1 MFQHIAPYIGYLAS
15 LFLVIS
21 LLVNGDMKFRV
32 YNLLGGICFIVYGFI
47 FNVWP
52 VIITNSILF
61 CINIFYINKLYQHR
75 EDFELIE
82 IKGDEKLIEKFIAF
96 YKTDIISFYPNFDAA
111 QLAGNINYIVLRDLV
126 IANIFSAKVLDNGDA
141 LVLINYTIKKYRD
154 YKVSKF
160 LFEKEQKEL
169 STKGIKKI
177 LYDNALAVKYAKFF
191 KVMQF
196 ENDGKYFFKTIS

>member
-1 MFQHIAPYIGYLAS
+1 
-15 LFLVIS
+15 
-21 LLVNGDMKFRV
+21 MKFRV
-32 YNLLGGICFIVYGFI
+32 YNLLGGVCFIVYGFV

-61 CINIFYINKLYQHR
+61 CINVFYINKLHQHR

-96 YKTDIISFYPNFDAA
+96 YKNDIDSFYPNFDAA
-111 QLAGNINYIVLRDLV
+111 QLVGNINYIVLRDLV
-126 IANIFSAKVLDNGDA
+126 IANIFSVKVLDNGDA
-141 LVLINYTIKKYRD
+141 LVLINYTLKKYRD

-169 STKGIKKI
+169 STKGIKRI
-177 LYDNALAVKYAKFF
+177 LYDNTLVNKYAKFF

-196 ENDGKYFFKTIS
+196 ANDGKYFFKTIS

>member
-1 MFQHIAPYIGYLAS
+1 MLQQIAPYIGYLAS

-21 LLVNGDMKFRV
+21 LIVHGDIKFRL
-32 YNLLGGICFIVYGFI
+32 YNLLGCACFIFYGFI
-47 FNVWP
+47 FHAFP
-52 VIITNSILF
+52 VILTNVILF
-61 CINIFYINKLYQHR
+61 VINFFYLLKLYRHR

-96 YKTDIISFYPNFDAA
+96 YKNDIASFYPNFDTA

-126 IANIFSAKVLDNGDA
+126 IANIFSVKVLDNGDA

-160 LFEKEQKEL
+160 LFEKEQLEL
-169 STKGIKKI
+169 STKGIKRI
-177 LYDNALAVKYAKFF
+177 LYDNVLAEKYTKFF
-191 KVMQF
+191 KVMNF
-196 ENDGKYFFKTIS
+196 ENDGKYFYKTIS